1 MKKCLRL
8 SILPLFLVSL
18 LFSSCKDEANGGDP
32 NPIISVTVEN
42 ADVILDQENKRIDI
56 LFYEDRS
63 LKVLSRNSGN
73 SYNAYC

>member
-42 ADVILDQENKRIDI
+42 ADVI
-56 LFYEDRS
+56 
-63 LKVLSRNSGN
+63 
-73 SYNAYC
+73 